1 MNPQPN
7 KRLLLIIVSAID
19 VTLSGIVL
27 LIYFGFLPVDIS
39 SWGVPRWVIG
49 LVGGLWFVSALIVL
63 VYQLTKTETIE

>member
-7 KRLLLIIVSAID
+7 KRLLLIIVSAVD
-19 VTLSGIVL
+19 AALSGIVL

-39 SWGVPRWVIG
+39 GWGVPRWVIG

-63 VYQLTKTETIE
+63 VYQLTKTDLSE

>member
-1 MNPQPN
+1 MNSQPN

-63 VYQLTKTETIE
+63 VYQLIKTETIE

>member
-19 VTLSGIVL
+19 AALSGIVL